1 MRKDGRKGKQRE
13 EWEWKEEA
21 EVEMSGNEEMKK
33 IRRGDKERGEEI
45 MREIKKGWIRIGTTG
60 RRKKG

>member
-1 MRKDGRKGKQRE
+1 
-13 EWEWKEEA
+13 
-21 EVEMSGNEEMKK
+21 MKK

-60 RRKKG
+60 RRKRMKGNVMKRVEQWKKKRRQAEETRKGT